1 MSVASRFV
9 RIAGDLTYD
18 KITKSVSKNAV
29 FIVIYAPIQEFILR
43 SFVLNKLV
51 QNQGKFTVLFLMFM
65 VLGIICVYYPSL
77 SVPFYL
83 DDRGSIVKNLA
94 VHVGALDLQLQSSL
108 RQSFFGYFIFCVMR
122 SGSLFCKR

>member
-1 MSVASRFV
+1 MFLRA
-9 RIAGDLTYD
+9 L
-18 KITKSVSKNAV
+18 
-29 FIVIYAPIQEFILR
+29 VIE
-43 SFVLNKLV
+43 KLV
-51 QNQGKFTVLFLMFM
+51 QSQSRATVLFCMLMA
-65 VLGIICVYYPSL
+65 VGISCVYYPSL

-83 DDRGSIVKNLA
+83 DDRGSIVNNLA